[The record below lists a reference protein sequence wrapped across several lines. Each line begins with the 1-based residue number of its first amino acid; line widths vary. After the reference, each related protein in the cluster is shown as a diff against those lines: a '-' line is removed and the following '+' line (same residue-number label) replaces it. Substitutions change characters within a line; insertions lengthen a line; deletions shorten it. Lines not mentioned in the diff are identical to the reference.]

1 MDSFGHTIVRRGGQD
16 ATVNIWLVEVGEGA
30 GSAEAGVAASCLAGA
45 GAGSRLGGALL
56 ARSHGSPSWSCCI
69 RLW

>member
-30 GSAEAGVAASCLAGA
+30 GSAEAGVAAASCLAGT
-45 GAGSRLGGALL
+45 GSRLGGALL
-56 ARSHGSPSWSCCI
+56 AWSHGSPG
-69 RLW
+69 